1 MAEKEKH
8 EMKSFAHQMHRL
20 DNSGDSRIEW
30 DPDEDAEVTAAQEM
44 FKQNMKIDGM
54 RAYELDKNGERG
66 KEIKRFNPNAA
77 KIILVPRIA
86 GGAGGY
92 N

>member
-1 MAEKEKH
+1 MADEKKKH
-8 EMKSFAHQMHRL
+8 EMKSYAHQMHRL
-20 DNSGDSRIEW
+20 DNTGDSRIEW
-30 DPDEDAEVTAAQEM
+30 DPDEDNEVEAAEKM

-54 RAYELDKNGERG
+54 KAYEVGKDGKAG

-86 GGAGGY
+86 GG
-92 N
+92 